1 MMKRFLI
8 LSIVLLAVLA
18 LLLACQP
25 TKVPTQPTPMPTAI
39 AVFEPTSS
47 FATGAFPPPM
57 PLIEQ
62 HKDAWLITDCLGCHD
77 KDAGEAPTVKH
88 KDLPEIY
95 LNVNCRTC
103 HVPKPAE

>member
-1 MMKRFLI
+1 MKRIALV
-8 LSIVLLAVLA
+8 SIVLLAIIVG
-18 LLLACQP
+18 LLGCQP
-25 TKVPTQPTPMPTAI
+25 TKVPATVVTPPPTPI

-57 PLIEQ
+57 PVIEQ
-62 HKDAWLITDCLGCHD
+62 HKDAWLITDCMGCHD
-77 KDAGEAPTVKH
+77 KDNGEAPTVKH

-103 HVPKPAE
+103 HVPKPAD